1 MATAAQ
7 HVHTT
12 QRSGRKRGGR
22 LIPVI
27 ADGGDHAW
35 VVLVSF
41 ASLPRIGDTFPFR
54 GALWRIVRESDNLRG
69 FVALPCTVG
78 A

>member
-7 HVHTT
+7 HVNTT
-12 QRSGRKRGGR
+12 EKSNRKRGGR

-27 ADGGDHAW
+27 ADGGDRAW
-35 VVLVSF
+35 VALVSF
-41 ASLPRIGDTFPFR
+41 ARRPRIGDTFPFR
-54 GALWRIVRESDNLRG
+54 GLAWRIVREPDRLRG
-69 FVALPCTVG
+69 FVALPCTSR